1 MLKKGVLFLRQVFTL
16 EDLVKLRLLVNLVLL
31 LRILGLVLQLHDLP
45 CDLFYWLYILLTSC
59 YGLVK

>member
-31 LRILGLVLQLHDLP
+31 LRILGLILQLHDLP
-45 CDLFYWLYILLTSC
+45 CDLLYWLYILLTSC